1 MRKTNNNIKKNRM
14 VFDKSSQ
21 ENLDKLVEDGLMVM
35 EIKSGKRIY
44 HLTEKGID
52 YIMKKVDE
60 RESD

>member
-1 MRKTNNNIKKNRM
+1 MNNNIQKNRM

-21 ENLDKLVEDGLMVM
+21 ENLDKLVENGLMVM
-35 EIKSGKRIY
+35 NIESGKRIY